1 MPMDFPDMSSLTQR
15 ATQRDFRQP
24 HEGETEAQFRAAFA
38 DFMQP
43 IDLVESM
50 EIRTCR
56 GWDNMN
62 KVQTNEMLSRQVGG
76 YGELFKLHIAAE
88 KMVDK
93 VIEDDDECGT

>member
-1 MPMDFPDMSSLTQR
+1 MPMDFPDLASLTRHAKQR
-15 ATQRDFRQP
+15 NFRQP

-38 DFMQP
+38 DFMKP

-50 EIRTCR
+50 EIRTSR

-62 KVQTNEMLSRQVGG
+62 KVQTTEMLSQQVGG
-76 YGELFKLHIAAE
+76 YGELFKFHIAAE

-93 VIEDDDECGT
+93 IIEEENEDE

>member
-1 MPMDFPDMSSLTQR
+1 MPMDFPDMASLTSR

-24 HEGETEAQFRAAFA
+24 HEGETEVQFRAAFA
-38 DFMQP
+38 DFMKP

-50 EIRTCR
+50 EIRTSR

-62 KVQTNEMLSRQVGG
+62 EVQTTEMLAQQVGG

-93 VIEDDDECGT
+93 VIEEEND

>member
-1 MPMDFPDMSSLTQR
+1 FPDMVSLTRR

-24 HEGETEAQFRAAFA
+24 HEGETEAQYRVAFA

-50 EIRTCR
+50 EIRTSQ

-62 KVQTNEMLSRQVGG
+62 EVQTTEMLSRQVGG
-76 YGELFKLHIAAE
+76 RAQLLKLFIGLERMMEEIDE
-88 KMVDK
+88 K
-93 VIEDDDECGT
+93 EEQ